1 MAKKKDIDDIEDAKA
16 EDALQDAEMLS
27 DVSTT
32 EEAMGKII
40 ALLANED
47 KYKLITDVEQNE
59 ISNIAGLLAIADTY
73 DITLLKNYLKNYL
86 LLRISKKRLGRK
98 EIVEM
103 GIAKMQ
109 SASQAG
115 LLNRVKSVLG
125 TRLI

>member
-1 MAKKKDIDDIEDAKA
+1 MAKKQNLDDIEDAKA

-109 SASQAG
+109 SSSQAG

>member
-1 MAKKKDIDDIEDAKA
+1 MAKKQNLDDIEDAKA

-47 KYKLITDVEQNE
+47 KYKLITDVEHNE

-109 SASQAG
+109 SSSQAG

>member
-47 KYKLITDVEQNE
+47 KYKLITDVEHNE

-109 SASQAG
+109 SSSQAG